1 MNGASKILTVSY
13 GTFSCT
19 LEGFDDPFNTM
30 KAIAE
35 YFRDL
40 AAEDR
45 YFGAEP
51 PTPDAAMLHR
61 IAERE
66 IQRRVEAKIQEN
78 GVVLRASE
86 PAEPMMPA
94 AVAAPAPV
102 AVTGAVAAPV
112 AQPVAEMAPAATPE
126 IAPQPAPAMAPSLA
140 PAATAASESAVERL
154 MRLRSD
160 VAAQPGLVAPAATAP
175 VVSFAIPEYVEDLVE
190 DAVEADV
197 SPDAA
202 ALADLLPEA
211 EPEAVPEEA
220 AEMPA
225 AADDEAQEPEVVAEV
240 EAPAEEAAAVG
251 ALEEMLTAEAQEP
264 EAVAEAE
271 APAEE
276 AVADQTLEEML
287 TAEAEEPEAVAEVEA
302 PSEEAVADQ
311 TLEEMLTAEAQEPE
325 AAAEV
330 EAPAEEAVADRA
342 LEEMLTAEAAAQ
354 VAAEPAVES
363 AAHYDVFAEDE
374 VAAVDLP
381 EGLARALAAVEDEAV
396 VVDAPV
402 MEAVAETVDPIAEMI
417 EAAVEREADALDA
430 ATADEDDA
438 MRASLEAVLGQAL
451 APAAEAE
458 EEAPAAAT
466 PTEVEAVAEVE
477 IPVEV
482 DADLPDVA
490 PDEDAVAAIV
500 ADAVPDALPDAPAE
514 AVAPAAATA
523 AETVP
528 PGVELRPG
536 AQEKLLRA
544 RARVIRIRKP
554 DGTEADTQ
562 PDGLTEDRVEVK
574 PEAKAPAEVA
584 MPAMPAEET
593 AISDYVTALAAT
605 SVEVPEAAPA
615 PVAEKA
621 PDAAKPA
628 DTPDLSLMGDVEMIL
643 SPEDEAAL
651 QRELAALSGS
661 EQDDETRREADVVAD
676 LSAAPDGRKG
686 FDGPSAD
693 EAVSRLMKQTD
704 SEMEGSEA
712 KRRLSAI
719 QHLRAAVAATVAER
733 KVTGDA
739 PQDTEK
745 VSRLARYRNDLAM
758 AVKNVLPGRG
768 GDSAAE
774 RPAPLVLVSE
784 QRIDRPR
791 PAAPASPVAPAAAA
805 GPVAPVRPRR
815 VASSGLAMQ
824 AAEAFDDEDD
834 EEAEDGENLFG
845 DSRGFAEF
853 VDKVGA
859 QSLEQILEAA
869 AAYLSGVEGRDHFS
883 RPALMQKVVAVVP
896 TGSLQREDGL
906 RSFGALLRKGRIA
919 KIRRG
924 KFTLTEESAYLAEAR
939 KVAG

>member
-86 PAEPMMPA
+86 PAEPMVPA
-94 AVAAPAPV
+94 V
-102 AVTGAVAAPV
+102 VAAPV
-112 AQPVAEMAPAATPE
+112 PVAPEAPAVDLADTETAPVVTP
-126 IAPQPAPAMAPSLA
+126 AVA

-160 VAAQPGLVAPAATAP
+160 VAAQPGVVAPAVTAP
-175 VVSFAIPEYVEDLVE
+175 VVSFAIPDYVEDLVE

-197 SPDAA
+197 LPDAA
-202 ALADLLPEA
+202 ALADLLPEGQ
-211 EPEAVPEEA
+211 PEGVPEEA
-220 AEMPA
+220 AEEMPA
-225 AADDEAQEPEVVAEV
+225 LMPVAEDPMVEEPVVEGPVVEDPVAEVAQPEPEVVV
-240 EAPAEEAAAVG
+240 EALADAPAESAAQDF
-251 ALEEMLTAEAQEP
+251 ALEEMLKA

-271 APAEE
+271 A
-276 AVADQTLEEML
+276 
-287 TAEAEEPEAVAEVEA
+287 
-302 PSEEAVADQ
+302 
-311 TLEEMLTAEAQEPE
+311 E
-325 AAAEV
+325 AAV
-330 EAPAEEAVADRA
+330 EPVP
-342 LEEMLTAEAAAQ
+342 AAA
-354 VAAEPAVES
+354 AT
-363 AAHYDVFAEDE
+363 YDVFAEDE

-396 VVDAPV
+396 VVVATVVEAAADA
-402 MEAVAETVDPIAEMI
+402 ADPIAEMI
-417 EAAVEREADALDA
+417 EAAVEREADAA
-430 ATADEDDA
+430 EVATAEEEAA
-438 MRASLEAVLGQAL
+438 MRASLEAVLGQTLVPTAEVEEEGA
-451 APAAEAE
+451 APSVPEMAEEAQADTAMAVEATVEAEVEAEVVFPDEAMAEAE
-458 EEAPAAAT
+458 AELPEDVPAEAAA
-466 PTEVEAVAEVE
+466 
-477 IPVEV
+477 
-482 DADLPDVA
+482 
-490 PDEDAVAAIV
+490 EDAVAAFV
-500 ADAVPDALPDAPAE
+500 AEEAPEAQPETAAPA
-514 AVAPAAATA
+514 VATVAEQVPA
-523 AETVP
+523 
-528 PGVELRPG
+528 GMELRPG

-554 DGTEADTQ
+554 DEAEGEVPSDAAPVVQ
-562 PDGLTEDRVEVK
+562 PTDAV
-574 PEAKAPAEVA
+574 EAKPDVLSEAEIDVPADVP
-584 MPAMPAEET
+584 MSAMPAEET
-593 AISDYVTALAAT
+593 AISDYVTALAQT
-605 SVEVPEAAPA
+605 SAEMPDAAPSA
-615 PVAEKA
+615 AEKT
-621 PDAAKPA
+621 PDPAKPA
-628 DTPDLSLMGDVEMIL
+628 DTPDLDLMSDVEMIL

-651 QRELAALSGS
+651 QRELAALSGT
-661 EQDDETRREADVVAD
+661 EQDDATRREADVVAD
-676 LSAAPDGRKG
+676 LSVAPDGRKG

-704 SEMEGSEA
+704 NEMEGSEA

-733 KVTGDA
+733 KVTGEA

-758 AVKNVLPGRG
+758 AVKNVLPGRNG
-768 GDSAAE
+768 ETPTD

-791 PAAPASPVAPAAAA
+791 PAAPAAPAAVS
-805 GPVAPVRPRR
+805 GPASPMAPVRPRR

-824 AAEAFDDEDD
+824 AAEALDDEDEVD
-834 EEAEDGENLFG
+834 EGENFFN

-853 VDKVGA
+853 VEKVGA

-869 AAYLSGVEGRDHFS
+869 AAYLSGVEGREHFS
-883 RPALMQKVVAVVP
+883 RPALMQNVAAVVP
-896 TGSLQREDGL
+896 AGSFQREDGL

-939 KVAG
+939 KIAG